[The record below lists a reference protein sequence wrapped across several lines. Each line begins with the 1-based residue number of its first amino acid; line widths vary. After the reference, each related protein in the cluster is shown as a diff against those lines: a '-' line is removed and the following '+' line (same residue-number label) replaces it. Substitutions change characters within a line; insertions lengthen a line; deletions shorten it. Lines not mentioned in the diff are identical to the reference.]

1 MELVEVHLGIFVAT
15 MIAIVWADHGALA
28 YMRGTKPTLNATRIQ
43 RLHWGIG
50 AGVLGMILTGALMVY
65 PSWSFYASDPVF
77 QLKMAFVGVLVI
89 NGMFIGTLMHVA
101 TQAPFAQLSSSQKTK
116 LFMSGGA
123 SATGWIG
130 AFIIGMFFL

>member
-1 MELVEVHLGIFVAT
+1 MEELHLGILIVT
-15 MIAIVWADHGALA
+15 ILAIVWADHEGVA
-28 YMRGTKPTLNATRIQ
+28 YMRGTKPTLDATHIQ
-43 RLHWGIG
+43 RVHWGIS
-50 AGVLGMILTGALMVY
+50 AGLLGMILTGALMVY

-89 NGMFIGTLMHVA
+89 NGIFIGKLMHVA
-101 TQAPFAQLSSSQKTK
+101 TQTPFAQLSSSQKTK
-116 LFMSGGA
+116 LFISGGA

>member
-1 MELVEVHLGIFVAT
+1 MELEGVHLGILMVTVLA
-15 MIAIVWADHGALA
+15 MAWADHEAFA
-28 YMRGTKPTLNATRIQ
+28 YFRGIKPTLNPVRIQ
-43 RLHWGIG
+43 RLHWGIS
-50 AGVLGMILTGALMVY
+50 AGLLGMILTGALMVY
-65 PSWSFYASDPVF
+65 PSWSFYVSDPIF

-101 TQAPFAQLSSSQKTK
+101 TQTPFAQLSSQQKTK
-116 LFMSGGA
+116 LFISGGA